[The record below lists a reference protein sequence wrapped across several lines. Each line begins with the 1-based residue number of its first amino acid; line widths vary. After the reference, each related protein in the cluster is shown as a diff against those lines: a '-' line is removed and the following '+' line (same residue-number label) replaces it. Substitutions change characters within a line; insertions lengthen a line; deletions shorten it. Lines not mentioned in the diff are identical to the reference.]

1 MNYLKI
7 ESSSLSNGTGWRVVL
22 WVSRCNHGCFNCH
35 NPESWSPTSGKPYT
49 DKQKQKIIELLSHKY
64 IKGLTLSGGDPL
76 LPCNRET
83 VLDLVKTVKNTFVG
97 KDIWLYTGYLYEEIE
112 NEEILDYVDV
122 VVDGPY
128 IDELRDVSL
137 PFKGSKNQRII
148 DVKQTKKNGEIVI
161 LM

>member
-1 MNYLKI
+1 M
-7 ESSSLSNGTGWRVVL
+7 
-22 WVSRCNHGCFNCH
+22 
-35 NPESWSPTSGKPYT
+35 
-49 DKQKQKIIELLSHKY
+49 
-64 IKGLTLSGGDPL
+64 

-137 PFKGSKNQRII
+137 PFKGSENQRTI